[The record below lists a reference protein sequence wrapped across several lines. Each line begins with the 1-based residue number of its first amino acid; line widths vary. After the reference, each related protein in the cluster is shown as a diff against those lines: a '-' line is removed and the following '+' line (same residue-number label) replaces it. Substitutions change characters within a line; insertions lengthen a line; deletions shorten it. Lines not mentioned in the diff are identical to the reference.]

1 MKKDQDIVELLY
13 NALLDKEVAKDE
25 ELYQIC
31 LAAKADLEK
40 NEPEN
45 LVFTKLSHSL
55 SWYLMANKYT
65 APKTITDLAGAV
77 QKTAQRYR
85 SDIALSQIL
94 GGLFGGGP
102 S

>member
-1 MKKDQDIVELLY
+1 MKQNQDIVELLY

-31 LAAKADLEK
+31 LSAKVDLEK

-45 LVFTKLSHSL
+45 LVFTKLSQSL
-55 SWYLMANKYT
+55 SWYLMTNKYSV
-65 APKTITDLAGAV
+65 PKTITDLASAV

-85 SDIALSQIL
+85 SDIALGQIL
-94 GGLFGGGP
+94 GGLFGGA